1 MQILIAAWIV
11 FWSRWSFTACC
22 DADWQNTERSR
33 LALEKPKKIKA
44 FDWQKTECQFR
55 KPSLEKLLTE
65 KTERQFRKP
74 SLEKGE
80 TETGKNWVP
89 IYKTVSGKAWD
100 KPMDFHDLWRRRL
113 TGVAL
118 GWMGTGLQILLDKML
133 ASKWTFTTWHRLGL
147 CCAKILFSIAAR
159 IVWTFK
165 SVAQKSSKGTET
177 QCQKSQQL

>member
-22 DADWQNTERSR
+22 DADWPNTERSR

-100 KPMDFHDLWRRRL
+100 KPVDFHDLWRRRL
-113 TGVAL
+113 L
-118 GWMGTGLQILLDKML
+118 GWRSAEWEPASRFCLIKCCTIPLMAWKCTWINAML
-133 ASKWTFTTWHRLGL
+133 
-147 CCAKILFSIAAR
+147 C
-159 IVWTFK
+159 
-165 SVAQKSSKGTET
+165 
-177 QCQKSQQL
+177 